1 MEASFYSEWDPDSNK
16 IIWFDFHY
24 PQSEEATPID
34 HYLVCG
40 EHYKTIRNAVEKVV
54 MEGKVDGL
62 DETCAVRL
70 HHFLVGDCAHHIR
83 TPLLHYAHVY
93 TGILLL
99 FSSQG
104 CGCSPQWTTVC
115 LLLALY
121 REVTTLYREAN
132 ANFHPKPE
140 VDSKIKTQRATLI
153 LCLHSQQIHFHFN
166 VCRSLHQLC
175 RLASQLQFTAQ
186 PEASS

>member
-1 MEASFYSEWDPDSNK
+1 MEASIHSECDPDSTE

-24 PQSEEATPID
+24 SQSEEATPID

-62 DETCAVRL
+62 DETCAVML
-70 HHFLVGDCAHHIR
+70 HHFLVGNWAPHIR
-83 TPLLHYAHVY
+83 ILLVHYVHVY

-99 FSSQG
+99 LYSQG
-104 CGCSPQWTTVC
+104 CGCLPQWTTVY

-132 ANFHPKPE
+132 ASFHPKPE
-140 VDSKIKTQRATLI
+140 VDSKIGPMSHSHLVSTL
-153 LCLHSQQIHFHFN
+153 SADTFSF
-166 VCRSLHQLC
+166 
-175 RLASQLQFTAQ
+175 
-186 PEASS
+186 